1 MEKGLSEKHCVL
13 HLQPKEKVQDA
24 WKPSHVLKSGSLLH
38 FALKAVLEHI
48 NGTWNGIR
56 LHDHLLNWFC
66 FPFSVGH
73 AVRKWPFVLSRWTP
87 ESRLSCLE
95 NQVCW
100 WDNMRLIV
108 VITETRHYSVF
119 LPKGGAFTV
128 HCLVC
133 LGLMR
138 LGNPFSS
145 CLTSFYC
152 QWNDEFSAP
161 SGFPIMVW
169 LAQTSLTPH
178 RTHCKMDKGGGKF
191 RDTCAKTSYSHLSV
205 LKGSW
210 IINVVSGVL
219 FLFELF
225 WTF

>member
-1 MEKGLSEKHCVL
+1 MGSIFYEVCLGNTLVPRYTQWRKDWVRNTVSCI

-24 WKPSHVLKSGSLLH
+24 WKPSHVLKPGSLLH
-38 FALKAVLEHI
+38 FALKAVLDHI

-56 LHDHLLNWFC
+56 LHDHLLTWLC

-100 WDNMRLIV
+100 WDNMQLIV
-108 VITETRHYSVF
+108 VMTETRHYSVF

-133 LGLMR
+133 PGLMW

-145 CLTSFYC
+145 CWLPFTA
-152 QWNDEFSAP
+152 NE
-161 SGFPIMVW
+161 MMNVW
-169 LAQTSLTPH
+169 LQVAFPSWCDWPRLL
-178 RTHCKMDKGGGKF
+178 
-191 RDTCAKTSYSHLSV
+191 SHL
-205 LKGSW
+205 
-210 IINVVSGVL
+210 
-219 FLFELF
+219 
-225 WTF
+225 